1 MRCTSDAQN
10 STVSELAR
18 NRVLDIPVRIVIDKR
33 SSLIEDEDLA
43 VVAERTSEREAVD
56 GSARA
61 LLDLV
66 FDPSKE

>member
-1 MRCTSDAQN
+1 M
-10 STVSELAR
+10 
-18 NRVLDIPVRIVIDKR
+18 RIVIDKR